1 MKKLREWVESP
12 LFIGV
17 TIFLVMGF
25 LTQHL
30 NRLAGIDL
38 HDMVLVLNGLLGD
51 IVIFAVLIVWL
62 NRRREH
68 KERLRGYVEMLED
81 FRFWES
87 EEGVNRKV
95 GLLRRLQQLQAELP
109 SLSRMALGKAY
120 LKGFDLTGVDM
131 THANLAQAFM
141 LDCRLMRARLSHANL
156 ERAYLQ
162 GAVLQEVE
170 GELIYAAFV
179 DFRSA
184 NLRGAQFRLANL
196 EGAVLWNACLAGASL
211 EGAFLHQADLAS
223 ADLSDARCACAR
235 FGTANLKGV
244 SLGNCDLRGS
254 DLSQVDGLQA
264 EHLEE
269 AFIDERTLL
278 PAGFGATRD
287 GLLALNRRPPHPMP
301 DFSASPPYRKSG
313 QERSPMT
320 LTF

>member
-1 MKKLREWVESP
+1 MKKLREWVENP

-120 LKGFDLTGVDM
+120 LKGFELSGVDL
-131 THANLAQAFM
+131 THANLAQAFL
-141 LDCRLMRARLSHANL
+141 LDCRLTRARLSHANL

-162 GAVLQEVE
+162 GAILEQVE
-170 GELIYAAFV
+170 GELIFAAYV

-184 NLRGAQFRLANL
+184 NLRGAQLRLANL
-196 EGAVLWNACLAGASL
+196 EGAVLWNACLVEANF
-211 EGAFLHQADLAS
+211 EGTYLHQTDLAS
-223 ADLSDARCACAR
+223 ADLTDARCAKAR
-235 FGTANLKGV
+235 FGTANLKGA
-244 SLGNCDLRGS
+244 SLKNCDLRGS
-254 DLSQVDGLQA
+254 DLSQVEGLLA
-264 EHLEE
+264 EQLE
-269 AFIDERTLL
+269 AAYIDEQTLL

-287 GLLALNRRPPHPMP
+287 SLLVLNRRPAHAMP
-301 DFSASPPYRKSG
+301 DLSSSPSYRKSG